1 MDVDSAK
8 PRVLIADD
16 EWMSRQL
23 MRAFLER
30 GGYAVLEARNGQEAL
45 RMAREHQPEL
55 MLLDVRM
62 HDLSGFEVCARL
74 KADPATF
81 HIKIIIL
88 SALAGKKETAKAET
102 SGADLFL
109 SKSMAWTSI
118 MAQVAALTARP

>member
-45 RMAREHQPEL
+45 RMAREHQPAL

-88 SALAGKKETAKAET
+88 SALAGKKETAQAET

-118 MAQVAALTARP
+118 MAQVAVLTARP

>member
-118 MAQVAALTARP
+118 MAQVAVLTARP